1 MNFPNPNS
9 IITYIEKIKSEVLI
23 SKQIDFLNYEII
35 KSLNESVN
43 KNELDRQVF
52 NEESIERIKYSIE
65 ELLVLSNN
73 NEISNNFYS
82 FPLIGSKSKN
92 NIESTENKVKYIS
105 FNEILKTSQL
115 LNNKDKDKE
124 DNSKVY
130 LIEESLF
137 KSEEK
142 AVLNYLFT
150 EEEIKKYKI
159 SFNQQQNPI
168 ENEDKKKE
176 RKINNNILEKTSI
189 QNIIDSTNKVNNN
202 KKIQNTKDNDDDME
216 NEIILSMVKQLK
228 KNVIDYGSIIKSD
241 TNKLKETEENLN
253 ESNTKTRSEVKKLE
267 NVNKYDSIGLF
278 TQLIYTIIVI
288 ISFII
293 CLIAM
298 RIFPRFV

>member
-9 IITYIEKIKSEVLI
+9 VISYIDKIKSEILI

-43 KNELDRQVF
+43 KNEFDRQVF

-73 NEISNNFYS
+73 NEISNNFFS
-82 FPLIGSKSKN
+82 FPLTLGSKNQN
-92 NIESTENKVKYIS
+92 NIESTESTGKYIS

-115 LNNKDKDKE
+115 LNNKDKDE
-124 DNSKVY
+124 HSKVY

-137 KSEEK
+137 KSKEK

-159 SFNQQQNPI
+159 SFNQEQNPI
-168 ENEDKKKE
+168 ENEDKRKE
-176 RKINNNILEKTSI
+176 RKINNNNLEKVNI

-202 KKIQNTKDNDDDME
+202 KKIQNTKDDDDDME

-278 TQLIYTIIVI
+278 TQIIYSIIVI